1 MSRIRIKSIDAGFL
15 PVRNYSQPISRLR
28 LCLWCVC
35 VQESTRG
42 AVHCAHRCA
51 TVGVHK
57 PVPIVVPI
65 QFARVGICC
74 KSLPEAQEM
83 QVYSIRPFYSSL
95 RWQKAATAGAPSFAW
110 MASDATDP
118 DDHRCHGLSMMRC
131 NSFIRRETRCFTK
144 S

>member
-1 MSRIRIKSIDAGFL
+1 MSRIRIKSIDSGFL

-28 LCLWCVC
+28 LCLCVC
-35 VQESTRG
+35 VCVCKKAHE
-42 AVHCAHRCA
+42 VLYIVAHRCT

-95 RWQKAATAGAPSFAW
+95 QCWQKAATAGAPSFAW

-118 DDHRCHGLSMMRC
+118 DDHRRLACP
-131 NSFIRRETRCFTK
+131 
-144 S
+144 